1 VRNPSPRKTLQQEL
15 SVQAGQRASATW
27 RIFAVARALLVVANF
42 HEKAHF
48 VKPTWRLP
56 RGRVQRLCPSR
67 YASIRCE
74 YAIGGC
80 GRRFGSV

>member
-42 HEKAHF
+42 REH
-48 VKPTWRLP
+48 LP
-56 RGRVQRLCPSR
+56 SSTFIELGQVEEDPGDEPGS
-67 YASIRCE
+67 
-74 YAIGGC
+74 GGVV
-80 GRRFGSV
+80 R